1 MAPST
6 RSRGAPA
13 PSRIYNSTPSLQQAQ
28 FPPRKR
34 TVRTYGRQ
42 NQKTKALRQQT
53 LTQIDF
59 VSSFEEDAEDDLLSD
74 ATEEGNDEGNAV
86 EDKENGMPSELP
98 VPGEKES
105 DGDETES
112 GEEEEEREEE
122 PVHSGRK
129 RRGALKEKSDD
140 NQTTKRRRT
149 FGGNVG
155 MKQSKNSRRKTLGDP
170 PSSSYHTQT
179 LTQFYPKGQLIK
191 DSEDEDGADM
201 EDDGKENVDNDGFD
215 DWLREPNSPSPQPR
229 QAPAESLPGLDDI
242 FETAS
247 QRIASQEGSIIPQT
261 PAKRNRRAVIPSSS
275 QLSTPL
281 SSHLLSRYGPLRGI
295 YESPSVRG
303 TQADSKPHQLD
314 ELPGTVTSPTPTRRK
329 LIIEDSYATGS
340 WGSEN
345 QTQSKRSPLKDVTRD
360 TGGAPSLAP
369 SRETSSSPDE
379 ELMNTPTRVRPRRDA
394 GLESGDRLRSS
405 QARSRLS
412 TPSPSK
418 RKKVSPMKPTMGL
431 REIPDSDEESES
443 WGEEEIDQ
451 ENQAPINEPEM
462 EPASG
467 KSQRG
472 GSGTGTQRTRPEGLG
487 LSNAPPPEKERTSFK
502 DKGIEVVEDSTEG
515 EDSDD
520 DDQFAAGPDT
530 LFVLDELGTSYRS
543 TTDEAL
549 TQSRRRE
556 PSSTP
561 RTTQPVPTPQEPLSS
576 KPLREPIHYPAPTHT
591 QTQPLES
598 QRVPLAVIQGLGEP
612 AYATD
617 ILLPVSPT
625 VVSRLASGH
634 LVHINLPFK
643 IYPQVTRFWL
653 YDGSLLQYL
662 ACPQPGVQQGPSEW
676 RHEIDQVYELNN
688 PRDEEDMREE
698 EWYPDTIGRYKYLPP
713 AIVSQ
718 LLSNLRHKLFSADA
732 GQGAPAEAVE
742 LPSDPPSDEQPIPLP
757 NYTNQLAPSSSMGIS
772 ISQQVEA
779 QLRSESDRLT
789 ENPGSEDTILV
800 PSTPMSNRKT
810 PTAHNRQSIVRP
822 SQATTASVAST
833 PDKYHR
839 HHQSQ
844 QQPKKQQHH
853 RTPSL
858 RSTHHQHHSS
868 SSHLTFQD
876 YGSSSPP
883 LVLPQSNNGHSTSQL
898 LSKSQML
905 PDSLL
910 RDETQM
916 PPEIWSSGEE
926 D

>member
-13 PSRIYNSTPSLQQAQ
+13 PSRIYNSTPSLQQVQ
-28 FPPRKR
+28 FPPRKK

-42 NQKTKALRQQT
+42 NQRTKGLRQQT

-74 ATEEGNDEGNAV
+74 ATEEGNDEGNAA
-86 EDKENGMPSELP
+86 EDKENDMPQELP
-98 VPGEKES
+98 ISEVKES

-112 GEEEEEREEE
+112 DEEEEEQEEE
-122 PVHSGRK
+122 PVRSGRK
-129 RRGALKEKSDD
+129 RRGALKEKSND

-149 FGGNVG
+149 FGGNGG
-155 MKQSKNSRRKTLGDP
+155 MKKGKSSRRKTTGDP

-179 LTQFYPKGQLIK
+179 LTQCYGKGQLIK
-191 DSEDEDGADM
+191 DSEDEDGADT
-201 EDDGKENVDNDGFD
+201 EDDGKENVENDGFD

-247 QRIASQEGSIIPQT
+247 QRLASQEGSIIPQT

-281 SSHLLSRYGPLRGI
+281 SSHLITRYGPLSGI
-295 YESPSVRG
+295 HESPSVRG
-303 TQADSKPHQLD
+303 TQTASKTHQLD

-329 LIIEDSYATGS
+329 LVIEDSYATGS

-345 QTQSKRSPLKDVTRD
+345 QTQPKRSPLKDVTRGA
-360 TGGAPSLAP
+360 GGAPSLAP
-369 SRETSSSPDE
+369 SRESSSSPDA
-379 ELMNTPTRVRPRRDA
+379 ELMNTPTRVRPRRDV
-394 GLESGDRLRSS
+394 GLESGGRPRSS

-418 RKKVSPMKPTMGL
+418 RKKVSPIKSSTGL
-431 REIPDSDEESES
+431 REIPDSDEESEF

-451 ENQAPINEPEM
+451 ENQAPIDEPER
-462 EPASG
+462 ALGSSR
-467 KSQRG
+467 SQRG
-472 GSGTGTQRTRPEGLG
+472 GLSAGTQRTRSEGLG
-487 LSNAPPPEKERTSFK
+487 LSNAPPQEKESTSLK

-520 DDQFAAGPDT
+520 DQFAAGPDT
-530 LFVLDELGTSYRS
+530 LFVMDELGTSYHS

-561 RTTQPVPTPQEPLSS
+561 RTTQPIPTPREPLSS
-576 KPLREPIHYPAPTHT
+576 KPLREPIRYSAPTHT

-698 EWYPDTIGRYKYLPP
+698 EWYHDTIGRYKYLPP

-718 LLSNLRHKLFSADA
+718 LLSNLRHKLFSTDA
-732 GQGAPAEAVE
+732 VQEAHVEAVE

-810 PTAHNRQSIVRP
+810 PTANNNRQSIVRP

-844 QQPKKQQHH
+844 QQKQHQHQ
-853 RTPSL
+853 TPSL
-858 RSTHHQHHSS
+858 RSAHHHHHSS

-910 RDETQM
+910 RDESQM

-926 D
+926 DD